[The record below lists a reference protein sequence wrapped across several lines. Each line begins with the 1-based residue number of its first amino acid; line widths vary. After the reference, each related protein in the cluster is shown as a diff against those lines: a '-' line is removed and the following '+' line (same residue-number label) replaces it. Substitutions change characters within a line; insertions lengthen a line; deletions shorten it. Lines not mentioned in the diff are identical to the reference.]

1 MERHRHWNQVYTTK
15 GERDVSWFEALPE
28 ISLEMLDAAGMTAHS
43 CVLDV
48 GGGDSHLV
56 DALAARGL
64 DCLAVLDVSGAALER
79 ARTRMGPTA
88 GVPVWIEADV
98 TGDWTLK
105 PMDIWHDRAVFHFLT
120 DPDDRARYIRR
131 MRETLKP
138 NGTAIIATFAL
149 DGPERCSELPVV
161 RYSPETLADA
171 LGDDFTVIES
181 TAHVH
186 TTPWGAEQRFQYSR
200 FRFKGGRLS

>member
-1 MERHRHWNQVYTTK
+1 MERRKHWNQVYTTK
-15 GERDVSWFEALPE
+15 DEREVSWFEALPE

-88 GVPVWIEADV
+88 RIPVWIEADV

-120 DPDDRARYIRR
+120 DPDDRATYRNLLRR
-131 MRETLKP
+131 AVAP
-138 NGTAIIATFAL
+138 GGTIIVATFAT
-149 DGPERCSELPVV
+149 DGPEWCSGLPVR
-161 RYSPETLADA
+161 RYDAPDLAAELGPDLTLVASGRTVHHTPSGATQPFTWVA
-171 LGDDFTVIES
+171 L
-181 TAHVH
+181 
-186 TTPWGAEQRFQYSR
+186 RR
-200 FRFKGGRLS
+200 